1 GGAGF
6 GREPLEHRSDHKT
19 HEQVDAG
26 PQRAGHHVEEIQQP
40 VAAVLDRENH
50 HYQSEYRSDDI
61 PGADRR
67 GRAGRNADDLIA
79 HGEAPRK
86 ISLIR
91 RRQARTVGAAAARV
105 NRGPLRSLHKSPAFV
120 RRSAMGAIDRPKKR
134 SGRHAVRLRRDGI
147 SAGIQTQETA
157 DFVTTLNVPR
167 NFVRRFAVGVTRQN
181 LNRLG
186 ASMKLKQY
194 LGPEDIQA
202 GPERAMEN
210 P

>member
-1 GGAGF
+1 
-6 GREPLEHRSDHKT
+6 
-19 HEQVDAG
+19 
-26 PQRAGHHVEEIQQP
+26 
-40 VAAVLDRENH
+40 
-50 HYQSEYRSDDI
+50 
-61 PGADRR
+61 
-67 GRAGRNADDLIA
+67 
-79 HGEAPRK
+79 
-86 ISLIR
+86 
-91 RRQARTVGAAAARV
+91 
-105 NRGPLRSLHKSPAFV
+105 
-120 RRSAMGAIDRPKKR
+120 MGAIDRPKKR

-210 P
+210 PLKGLTSDEARRRLGQFGPNATPDVAIHPLRLNGHRQAVLACPFCANFGSRHLIRSPRRRCGYKASCSRRSNKRTAPPIAFSDLSGM